1 VARLRYS
8 RGSNYA
14 TSNRLKAMTTKLK
27 YIDGLKDCLRL
38 DATIEANVVRE
49 LNAHLEDKS
58 HELIESGLSKKEAA
72 ATATKLLGSPRIVAK
87 QMYEVY
93 SQGSWRQAFFA
104 ALPHLLVAA
113 LFAMHCWKN
122 TFWLI
127 GMLIAIA
134 SSIIYGWCRGK
145 PAWLFPWLGYC
156 LIPVMAVGILLIYL
170 PGGWA
175 WFAVTAYVPLAL
187 LVIFAVTRQTI
198 KRDWLFASLMLLPIP
213 IVLGWMLAL
222 ELEDKVI
229 WHEQLH
235 ELAPLIALSFAVLAL
250 TVATFI
256 RIRQR
261 WAKVGALLTLEIL
274 ILVIVGLGGKS
285 AIGFGGWLILV
296 LLSLLLLLSPAL
308 LERKLRESD
317 RKRLKSPNK
326 STRQLL
332 SIHPARRN

>member
-1 VARLRYS
+1 
-8 RGSNYA
+8 
-14 TSNRLKAMTTKLK
+14 MPTKLK
-27 YIDGLKDCLRL
+27 YTDGLKDYLRL

-49 LNAHLEDKS
+49 LKAHLEDKS
-58 HELIESGLSKKEAA
+58 RELIESGLSKKEAT

-113 LFAMHCWKN
+113 LFAMRCWKN

-134 SSIIYGWCRGK
+134 GSVIYGWCRGK

-175 WFAVTAYVPLAL
+175 WFAATAYIPLAL
-187 LVIFAVTRQTI
+187 LVIFSVTKQTI
-198 KRDWLFASLMLLPIP
+198 RKDWLFASLMLLPIP

-222 ELEDKVI
+222 ELEDKLI
-229 WHEQLH
+229 WHEQLR
-235 ELAPLIALSFAVLAL
+235 EFAPLIALSFVVLAL

-261 WAKVGALLTLEIL
+261 WAKIGALLTLEIF

-296 LLSLLLLLSPAL
+296 LLALLLLLGPAL
-308 LERKLRESD
+308 LERKIRESD

-326 STRQLL
+326 PTRRL
-332 SIHPARRN
+332 SSIISARRN

>member
-1 VARLRYS
+1 MS
-8 RGSNYA
+8 
-14 TSNRLKAMTTKLK
+14 TKLK
-27 YIDGLKDCLRL
+27 FTDGLKDYLRL

-49 LNAHLEDKS
+49 LKAHLEDKS
-58 HELIESGLSKKEAA
+58 QELIESGLSKKEATE
-72 ATATKLLGSPRIVAK
+72 TATKLLGSPRIVAK

-104 ALPHLLVAA
+104 ALPHLLVAS
-113 LFAMHCWKN
+113 LFALRCWKN

-127 GMLIAIA
+127 GMVGAIA
-134 SSIIYGWCRGK
+134 ASVIYGWCRGK

-175 WFAVTAYVPLAL
+175 WFAVTAYIPLAL
-187 LVIFAVTRQTI
+187 LVVFSVTKQTI
-198 KRDWLFASLMLLPIP
+198 KKDWLSASLMLLPVP

-222 ELEDKVI
+222 ELEDTVI

-250 TVATFI
+250 TVVTFI
-256 RIRQR
+256 RVRQR
-261 WAKVGALLTLEIL
+261 WAKIGTLLTLEIL
-274 ILVIVGLGGKS
+274 ILVLVGLGGKS

-296 LLSLLLLLSPAL
+296 LLALLLLISPAL
-308 LERKLRESD
+308 LERKIRESD
-317 RKRLKSPNK
+317 RKRLKPPNK
-326 STRQLL
+326 SIRQPL
-332 SIHPARRN
+332 SINSARRN

>member
-1 VARLRYS
+1 
-8 RGSNYA
+8 
-14 TSNRLKAMTTKLK
+14 MPTKLK
-27 YIDGLKDCLRL
+27 YTDGIKDYLKL

-58 HELIESGLSKKEAA
+58 HELIESGLSKKEAT

-93 SQGSWRQAFFA
+93 SQGSWRQALFA

-127 GMLIAIA
+127 VMLVAIA
-134 SSIIYGWCRGK
+134 SSVIYGWSRGK
-145 PAWLFPWLGYC
+145 PTWLFPWLGYC

-170 PGGWA
+170 PGSWT
-175 WFAVTAYVPLAL
+175 WFAATAYIPLAL
-187 LVIFAVTRQTI
+187 LVIFAVTKQTI
-198 KRDWLFASLMLLPIP
+198 RKDWLFASLMLLPIP

-229 WHEQLH
+229 WHAQLH
-235 ELAPLIALSFAVLAL
+235 EFAPLIALSFAVLAL
-250 TVATFI
+250 TVAAFI

-261 WAKVGALLTLEIL
+261 WAKVGALLTLETL

-285 AIGFGGWLILV
+285 TIGFGGWLILV
-296 LLSLLLLLSPAL
+296 LLSLLLLLGPAL
-308 LERKLRESD
+308 LERRMRESD
-317 RKRLKSPNK
+317 QKRAKSPNK
-326 STRQLL
+326 STHRL
-332 SIHPARRN
+332 SSFISARRN